1 MTLFFLDF
9 YLILFRFG
17 LRPAD
22 GAGVDGVGG
31 RGGGA
36 GDAGAEHQRRQ
47 RGAGRRPRRRLG
59 PVQSAP
65 DVAPPRPDALFRTS
79 HPFFLPSFTEFYR
92 VLPGFTGFYRVS
104 QGFTRF
110 YRVFLNRT

>member
-1 MTLFFLDF
+1 MTLFFLYF

-79 HPFFLPSFTEFYR
+79 HPFFYRVLPSFTEFYR
-92 VLPGFTGFYRVS
+92 VLPSFTGFYRVS
-104 QGFTRF
+104 QGFTGF
-110 YRVFLNRT
+110 S